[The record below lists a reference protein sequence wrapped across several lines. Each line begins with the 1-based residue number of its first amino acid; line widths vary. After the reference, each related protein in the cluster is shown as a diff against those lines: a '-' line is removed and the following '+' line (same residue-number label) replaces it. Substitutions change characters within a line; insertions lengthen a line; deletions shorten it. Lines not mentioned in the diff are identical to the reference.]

1 MTRRGIQLES
11 FEVDPTPPEPQI
23 EIDPRA
29 FEEERLAAFE
39 KGYTAGW
46 DDAIAAQEAEGVK
59 LRSELAQNLQEL
71 SFTYHEARQQVL
83 GALRPLL
90 VDIVAKMLPAMAR
103 QTLAQMVV
111 EQLDPLS
118 EQATSVPIAVVA
130 HPASLPMIEDV
141 MANRSSLPLV
151 FQPEPS
157 LGEGQVY
164 LKFAETETRIDLD
177 GVIGAIGKAID
188 TYFSANQDQE
198 EAAHG

>member
-11 FEVDPTPPEPQI
+11 FEVETAPQEPQI

-46 DDAIAAQEAEGVK
+46 DDAVAAQAAEGAK
-59 LRSELAQNLQEL
+59 LRAELGQNLQEL
-71 SFTYHEARQQVL
+71 SFTYHEARQQIL
-83 GALRPLL
+83 AALRPLL
-90 VDIVAKMLPAMAR
+90 MGIATKMLPEMAR
-103 QTLAQMVV
+103 QTLAHMVV
-111 EQLDPLS
+111 EQLEPLS
-118 EQATSVPIAVVA
+118 EQATTVPIAVVA
-130 HPASLPMIEDV
+130 NPASLPMIEEV
-141 MANRSSLPLV
+141 MADRASLPLI
-151 FQPEPS
+151 FQAEPT

-177 GVIGAIGKAID
+177 GVIGAIGAAIE
-188 TYFSANQDQE
+188 TYFSANQDPQ

>member
-1 MTRRGIQLES
+1 MSLRSIQLES
-11 FEVDPTPPEPQI
+11 FEPELAPPQPQI
-23 EIDPRA
+23 EIAPQA

-46 DDAIAAQEAEGVK
+46 DDAVAAQEREGTK
-59 LRSELAQNLQEL
+59 LRTELAQNLQEL

-90 VDIVAKMLPAMAR
+90 VDIAAKLLPAMAR
-103 QTLAQMVV
+103 ETLAHMVA
-111 EQLDPLS
+111 EQLEPLADR
-118 EQATSVPIAVVA
+118 ATSVPIAVVA
-130 HPASLPMIEDV
+130 HPASLPYIESV
-141 MANRSSLPLV
+141 MTDRASLPLV
-151 FQPEPS
+151 FQAEPS

-164 LKFAETETRIDLD
+164 LKFADTETRIDLD
-177 GVIGAIGKAID
+177 GVIGAIGAAIN